1 MIAGESL
8 LVELRAGLQHGLV
21 ALEAQAVAIGWALS
35 GRLPTAT
42 RRRLRRAADQIA
54 RRVLT
59 WQVGLGDDEPE
70 LRVRLEA
77 LAQQVRIRDR

>member
-1 MIAGESL
+1 MIAGEPL

-35 GRLPTAT
+35 DRLPTAT

-54 RRVLT
+54 RRVVT
-59 WQVGLGDDEPE
+59 WQAGLGDDEPE

-77 LAQQVRIRDR
+77 LAQQVRVRDR

>member
-1 MIAGESL
+1 MIAGEPL
-8 LVELRAGLQHGLV
+8 LFELRAGLRHGLV

-35 GRLPTAT
+35 GRLPTVT

-59 WQVGLGDDEPE
+59 WQAGLGDDEPE

-77 LAQQVRIRDR
+77 LTQQVRVRDR